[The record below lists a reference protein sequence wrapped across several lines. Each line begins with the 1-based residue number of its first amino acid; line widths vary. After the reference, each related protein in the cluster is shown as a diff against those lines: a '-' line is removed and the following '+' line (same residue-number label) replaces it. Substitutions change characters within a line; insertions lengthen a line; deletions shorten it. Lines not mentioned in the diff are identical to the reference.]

1 MRSRGVIARVPAKVN
16 LQLAVGPL
24 GTDGFHEVTTV
35 FQAISLFDDVTVETA
50 AENNG
55 ISIQVTGQTST
66 GVPSDSSN
74 LAVKAA
80 TLMIK
85 NYDLPSD
92 INIKL
97 KKEIPVAGGMAG
109 GSADAAGEI
118 PVAGGMAGGSA
129 DAAGVIVGLDSLF
142 ELGLSRDEME
152 MVGSKIGADVPFSIC
167 GGVAIGTGRGDQITP
182 ALFKGSYNWVLA
194 LSGQGLATPSV
205 YAECDRLREGLSI
218 STPVVS
224 EQLMQALRAGDAKAL
239 GKSLSNDLQPAAC
252 SLRPALRLVLDV
264 GLDYGALGGIVS
276 GSGPTVAFLVKDD
289 EHAMDLTVALSSS
302 GVISSVVRASG
313 AVAGARII
321 ESF

>member
-24 GTDGFHEVTTV
+24 GNDGFHEVTTV

-97 KKEIPVAGGMAG
+97 KK
-109 GSADAAGEI
+109 EI

-302 GVISSVVRASG
+302 GVISSVVRATG

>member
-24 GTDGFHEVTTV
+24 GNDGFHEVTTV
-35 FQAISLFDDVTVETA
+35 FQAISLFDDVRVETA

-97 KKEIPVAGGMAG
+97 KK
-109 GSADAAGEI
+109 EI

-276 GSGPTVAFLVKDD
+276 GSGPTVVFLVKDD

-302 GVISSVVRASG
+302 GVISSVVRATG

>member
-24 GTDGFHEVTTV
+24 GDDGFHEVTTV

-97 KKEIPVAGGMAG
+97 KK
-109 GSADAAGEI
+109 EI